1 MKKKRIPNKKVGEF
15 NKKMKRVFDEIEVI
29 RMDKL
34 KDSFEVIDRKDVVND
49 SKGKQEI
56 YFIVRKYRGSRG
68 RY

>member
-15 NKKMKRVFDEIEVI
+15 NKKMRKVFDEIEVI

-56 YFIVRKYRGSRG
+56 YFIVRKYRRSGG